1 MNINRC
7 LVCNV
12 DMGPANGRQL
22 CYKTYCPNA
31 YQLSETESSETESS
45 ETESSETESSETKVE
60 DSIDAKSEESYET
73 NSSETNRCIICNVDM
88 GPENPRQLCRKT
100 WCPKEFDE
108 NDSSDVP
115 PKKVKIN

>member
-1 MNINRC
+1 MNTNRC

-12 DMGPANGRQL
+12 DMGPENGRQL

-45 ETESSETESSETKVE
+45 DTVE
-60 DSIDAKSEESYET
+60 DAIDVKSEESHET

-88 GPENPRQLCRKT
+88 GPENSRQLCRKT